1 MPTSKP
7 NHLKRQDS
15 NTELTSE
22 RDLGVTTPFW
32 WWAAGAD
39 KRMLKEYSR
48 ADSFQYTCI
57 GVAVLLTAITAALT
71 GGFALY
77 VMFRGDSLLAVIF
90 GLLWGAIIFNFDRLI
105 VSNMHK
111 EVSDESRLVKLNK
124 ELLPALPRL
133 LLAFAL
139 GLGLARPAELR
150 FFQPEIEAQLKRD
163 NLESAKAMAV
173 QRNQRELDFTHAQTE
188 EKQQRL
194 KTLEIEVEKLR
205 GEFTQE
211 MQGTGGSGRYGYS
224 IVAQR
229 IEFELKR
236 KQAQYSI
243 LANQISA
250 ETRALDDQRKQ
261 IEAQIA
267 KEISNNENE
276 LYQSSSGFLA
286 RTAALD
292 RLKNANT
299 AVKWTSWFITFLI
312 CLIEIMPVL
321 IKLLSPA
328 GRYERERNTN
338 VVIEEGGRKNRISA
352 SEQQFEIREEERR
365 IKQQFYRAWY
375 KDAQQEKFRVKSQE
389 LAMDGMLE
397 NQFHGESLKV
407 RREKLQEATETFR
420 QRAANDPEMPG
431 MKWRDFKKFVRE
443 YFFDDEDRVEFEGEA
458 DGVSE

>member
-299 AVKWTSWFITFLI
+299 K
-312 CLIEIMPVL
+312 VL
-321 IKLLSPA
+321 PI
-328 GRYERERNTN
+328 
-338 VVIEEGGRKNRISA
+338 V
-352 SEQQFEIREEERR
+352 
-365 IKQQFYRAWY
+365 
-375 KDAQQEKFRVKSQE
+375 
-389 LAMDGMLE
+389 
-397 NQFHGESLKV
+397 
-407 RREKLQEATETFR
+407 
-420 QRAANDPEMPG
+420 
-431 MKWRDFKKFVRE
+431 
-443 YFFDDEDRVEFEGEA
+443 
-458 DGVSE
+458 